1 MLGIV
6 YSSEARSV
14 FDETT
19 LHDLAQAAQ
28 ESNRRAGV
36 TGYLFCHGDR
46 FVGYLEG
53 PSQAVE
59 DVMAKIASDPRHEVR
74 YVLRSAPL
82 ARRRLH
88 AWRMDTA
95 GWREALDLRLEHVLE
110 VMLQQTAA
118 PVFGIERTR
127 AAVWRLVDAITRR
140 QLQFGKPSR
149 LAGTRLA
156 FGR

>member
-6 YSSEARSV
+6 YTSEARSA
-14 FDETT
+14 FDEPG
-19 LHDLAQAAQ
+19 LHDLAQAAR
-28 ESNRRAGV
+28 ECNRRAGV

-53 PSQAVE
+53 PDRAVE
-59 DVMAKIASDPRHEVR
+59 DLMAKIAADPRHEVR
-74 YVLRSAPL
+74 HLLRSPPL
-82 ARRRLH
+82 AQRRLH

-95 GWREALDLRLEHVLE
+95 GWRETLDLRLEHVLE

-118 PVFGIERTR
+118 PVFGIEPTR
-127 AAVWRLVDAITRR
+127 AAVWRLVDAIARR
-140 QLQFGKPSR
+140 HLQFGKPAR